1 MRRYTL
7 TPRAQAD
14 LEDIWNYTVAHWGA
28 DQAENYLRQ
37 LAVAMT
43 YVAADPERG
52 RACDDVRAG
61 YRKHAVGAHVLFYR
75 KALKG
80 VDIVRILHQRMDFQ
94 RHL

>member
-1 MRRYTL
+1 MRRYAL

-14 LEDIWNYTVAHWGA
+14 LEDIWTYTVARWGA

-61 YRKHAVGAHVLFYR
+61 YRKHAVGAHVPFYR
-75 KALKG
+75 KAPKG
-80 VDIVRILHQRMDFQ
+80 VEVVRILHQRMDFQ